1 MRVMHVSYMSLKAH
15 FYNMNRKLK
24 SNSVPMRFV
33 AAVGGCFEPSL
44 VIVMVVFVLRGKY
57 VWAPPG
63 MIALQDMLLCYVYNF

>member
-1 MRVMHVSYMSLKAH
+1 
-15 FYNMNRKLK
+15 
-24 SNSVPMRFV
+24 MRFV